1 MTSEQA
7 PGQSR
12 GWRARVGPNR
22 LGTRLAPA
30 VTVAALIAGGWYLVE
45 NPNATPTGPQAT
57 TLSGPVAG
65 GPAKVGSPAQDFTTT
80 TVDGKKV
87 SLSSHKGHPVWLTF
101 GATWCASCQAEA
113 PDIQAAYEK
122 FKGKGVV
129 VLAIFISEDSQT
141 VRDYAD
147 LAGLT
152 YPQVADAS
160 ARIASAYGVYE
171 DPGGHHGAAIR
182 SHFFIDAS
190 GILRS
195 MTTGTLTPAQMD
207 AALRAISQ

>member
-1 MTSEQA
+1 MPSEQA
-7 PGQSR
+7 PGQAR
-12 GWRARVGPNR
+12 GWWARVGPNR
-22 LGTRLAPA
+22 LGTRLVPA
-30 VTVAALIAGGWYLVE
+30 VAVAALIAGGLYLVDH
-45 NPNATPTGPQAT
+45 PDATPAGPQAT
-57 TLSGPVAG
+57 SLSGPVDGARS
-65 GPAKVGSPAQDFTTT
+65 KVGSPAQDFTTT

-122 FKGKGVV
+122 FKAKGVV

-141 VRDYAD
+141 VRDYAAR
-147 LAGLT
+147 AGLT
-152 YPQVADAS
+152 YPQAADPS